1 MNFSISRADWLELSK
16 SIGRATL
23 VFAGITGIAFIF
35 KWGLRFRLVGVTA
48 FTGVLTFGVFALS
61 LGLFYRV
68 AIPGAVHYTRVFDDG
83 GRQVVIAVA
92 PNITE
97 SQLEATLRQAAADL
111 YSPGRGGQMQEPLLI
126 RARTIVHPESNV
138 SQPLYLGQVKRSV
151 LQREDENSEIRLF
164 ADKLTRLQEFQS

>member
-1 MNFSISRADWLELSK
+1 MNFSISTANWLELSK
-16 SIGRATL
+16 WIGLATL
-23 VFAGITGIAFIF
+23 VLAGITGIAFIF
-35 KWGLRFRLVGVTA
+35 KWGLRFRLFGVTA
-48 FTGVLTFGVFALS
+48 FTAVLTVGVFGLS
-61 LGLFYRV
+61 LGLFYHV
-68 AIPGAVHYTRVFDDG
+68 QIPGAVHYTRVFDDG

-111 YSPGRGGQMQEPLLI
+111 YSPGRGGQMKEALLI
-126 RARTIVHPESNV
+126 RARTIIHPESNV

-151 LQREDENSEIRLF
+151 LQREDEDLEIRLF